1 MAVFVNEDDIAAGY
15 EDVRNDDTDT
25 TWALF
30 GYESEGNGKKIEFR
44 GSGTN
49 YDELLSCMEDDQR
62 LYAYVRFETGD
73 EMSRRA
79 KFAFITWIGPGVSAL
94 KKGKV
99 STDKAFVKKIVVV
112 SCSAC
117 AAWEREHFYQI
128 WSCVLCTPDVCYV
141 GYFITELWQRDSGRR
156 EE

>member
-1 MAVFVNEDDIAAGY
+1 MAVFVSEDDITAGY

-99 STDKAFVKKIVVV
+99 STDKAFVKKIVVNFGKEILADEKSEV
-112 SCSAC
+112 KYEKVLSILEKASG
-117 AAWEREHFYQI
+117 AAYG
-128 WSCVLCTPDVCYV
+128 T
-141 GYFITELWQRDSGRR
+141 GK
-156 EE
+156 